1 MVCEGLCELHGY
13 GRGRKQLQHP
23 AVFDETRLT
32 YTILPKAVTVSGD
45 IRFTTESRPG
55 SAKDAL
61 GQSGLSF
68 DGFIGGDSY
77 GSIRDALT
85 SLELLDAEG
94 NDLTQAAPG
103 VYQVASITSV
113 GSNYCFKP
121 DDLTVTVLM
130 VGDGSV
136 TMESWTEGETP
147 AEPVAVSGTHT
158 KIEPEIT
165 YAAQGTDAGNDA
177 LWSDQKPTAPGAY
190 TVRAVWPEQLGYD
203 RLVRTANFSI
213 VSSVDWSA
221 VHWNYDPLDPTRE
234 PSRWRA
240 CRTIWRR
247 TPSIPITPALYLDDT
262 GKYRTATV
270 EFPNY
275 PNLTVPRRSRASN
288 GIAKKGGNYGT
299 YTLRLKAVNC
309 DVTFTPRTAQP
320 GQTLS
325 AGAKI
330 YSNQEIYIDVSVP
343 EGYVLATVALT
354 NADFTE
360 VVRISDETLQQE
372 GERYKLTAPNDTNS
386 RDLNVLA
393 VAVREDAMEL
403 TQGNQVALTY
413 YKASPDGK
421 RPIRISIN

>member
-1 MVCEGLCELHGY
+1 M
-13 GRGRKQLQHP
+13 
-23 AVFDETRLT
+23 A
-32 YTILPKAVTVSGD
+32 
-45 IRFTTESRPG
+45 
-55 SAKDAL
+55 
-61 GQSGLSF
+61 
-68 DGFIGGDSY
+68 
-77 GSIRDALT
+77 
-85 SLELLDAEG
+85 
-94 NDLTQAAPG
+94 
-103 VYQVASITSV
+103 
-113 GSNYCFKP
+113 
-121 DDLTVTVLM
+121 
-130 VGDGSV
+130 
-136 TMESWTEGETP
+136 
-147 AEPVAVSGTHT
+147 
-158 KIEPEIT
+158 
-165 YAAQGTDAGNDA
+165 
-177 LWSDQKPTAPGAY
+177 
-190 TVRAVWPEQLGYD
+190 EQLGYD

-234 PSRWRA
+234 
-240 CRTIWRR
+240 TI
-247 TPSIPITPALYLDDT
+247 TLEGLPDYLAQNAVYSNNTALYLDDT

-275 PNLTVPRRSRASN
+275 PNLTVPEEIKS
-288 GIAKKGGNYGT
+288 IEWYCKKGGNYGT

-413 YKASPDGK
+413 YKAS
-421 RPIRISIN
+421 RTASALRTAMCSN